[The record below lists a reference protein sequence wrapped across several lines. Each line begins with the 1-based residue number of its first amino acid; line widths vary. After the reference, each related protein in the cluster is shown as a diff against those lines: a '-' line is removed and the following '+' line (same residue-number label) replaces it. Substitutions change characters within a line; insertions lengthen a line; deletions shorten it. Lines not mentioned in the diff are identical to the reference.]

1 MIIPWSQKSMRVV
14 LVHWTKESVLFTI
27 DPRSNM
33 HLAQKDHRPT
43 TGAGMSWEF
52 IILSLSIKSE
62 LLDSLDQPPKSWR
75 KKVGKFR

>member
-1 MIIPWSQKSMRVV
+1 MRVV